1 MANDDKVVD
10 YLKRV
15 TADLQRTRGRL
26 RELEESR
33 REPVAIVAMACRFP
47 GGVETPEALW
57 DLVRE
62 GRDAVGAFPAD
73 RGWRTDGL
81 ADAGVRLEGGFLH
94 GAAEFDA
101 AFFGVSPREALAM
114 DPQQRL
120 LLETSWEALERSG
133 LDPAALKGTDGGV
146 FVGMT
151 DQKYGPE
158 GDEALREVRGHVLTG
173 TTASVA
179 SGRLA
184 YHYGLEGPAL
194 SVDTA
199 CSSSLVALHLAVRA
213 LRAGE
218 CSFALVGGAAVMA
231 RPGLYEEFL
240 LQGGLAG
247 DGRCKAFSA
256 AADGTGWAEGVGVLV
271 LERLSD
277 ARRAGHRVLAVVRG
291 TAVNQDGASNG
302 LTAPNGPSQQR
313 VIRAALTDAGLSPAQ
328 VDAVEAH
335 GTGTRLGDPV
345 EAQALLATY
354 GQDREQ
360 PLYLG
365 SLKSNIGHAQA
376 AAGVGGIIKTVLA
389 LRHGVLPRT
398 LHVDEPTPEVDW
410 SAGSVELLTEERA
423 WPETGRPRRAAVSSF
438 GISGTN
444 AHVVLEQAPDA
455 AGDAGATGTAGAAGT
470 LGGTGAVEGTRTVG
484 VVGTVGADGPTGAT
498 RTVGGTGAVEGT
510 RTPDAAGD
518 AGATGTAGAT
528 RTAGVTGAVEGTRTA
543 GVVGTVGAD
552 GTTGATRT
560 AGVTGAVE
568 ATRTAGATGPAR
580 ATGTAGVTGTVGA
593 AGAARAPEA
602 PGAPV
607 PVVAPEAQP
616 DEVAPDTPVTL
627 LLSARDTEA
636 LRAQAGRLRDHLGR
650 ADSDDADGDDADGD
664 DADRDDRG
672 GAPTPR
678 GVARA
683 LAARR
688 TRFAHR
694 AVVLGTDRAGVTAAL
709 DALAGGRPDARAVHG
724 TAVAP
729 GPLAFLFTGQG
740 AQRVGMGRELHATY
754 PAFAAAFDA
763 VRTRLDARLE
773 LPLAAAL
780 DSEELLGRTAYT
792 QTALF
797 AFEVALFRL
806 LEHWGLTP
814 DHLLGHSI
822 GELAAAHVAGV
833 LSLDDACTLVAA
845 RATLMQALPDGGA
858 MLAVEAAED
867 EVPALLDA
875 AGTTGRLAVAAV
887 NGPRATVLSGPAG
900 AIDATAALCA
910 ERGLRTRRL
919 KVSHAFHS
927 PLMEPML
934 DEFRAVAESLTFHP
948 PRIPVVSNVTGRLAT
963 DEQLRS
969 PDYWVRHVRD
979 AVRFHDGV
987 RQLGAL
993 GTTACLEIGPG
1004 GALSVL
1010 ARDCLPEPGPAFVP
1024 SLPHGRHE
1032 PTALLTALGELHV
1045 RGVDVDWTAV
1055 LGAPDGDGPDLPTY
1069 PFRRDRFWL
1078 PATAGT
1084 GGPLLPAPTPAVAE
1098 PGPAPHGHRGVD
1110 LDLVRAVAAA
1120 VLGHPG
1126 LDAVPPDRAFKDLG
1140 FDSLSAVR
1148 FRDRLAEETGL
1159 ALPTTLVF
1167 DHPTPEAVVAH
1178 LNGEDSGRR
1187 AAVRARFADEPLAV
1201 VGMACRYPGGVT
1213 TPEDLWRLVAEGRD
1227 AVTAFPRDRGWD
1239 LTALRHV
1246 DGTTPTTG
1254 GFLQGAAEFDADF
1267 FGISP
1272 REALAMDP
1280 QQRLLLE
1287 TSWEAVERAGVDPLS
1302 LRGSRTGVFAGI
1314 AGSDYADVL
1323 AATPETEGHVMT
1335 GTAGSVVSGRVS
1347 YALGLEG
1354 PAVTVDTACSS
1365 SLVALHLAGQALRA
1379 GECDLALAGGVTVM
1393 NTIGG
1398 FLEFARQGGL
1408 AVDGRCKAFSEA
1420 ADGTGW
1426 AEGVGV
1432 LVLERLSDARRNG
1445 RRVLAVVKGSAVNQ
1459 DGASNGLTAPNGPS
1473 QERVILEALARA
1485 GLTPADVDAVEAHGT
1500 GTRLGDPIEA
1510 QALLATYGQ
1519 DRERPL
1525 YLGSLKSNIGHS
1537 MAAAGVG
1544 GVIKTVLALR
1554 HGVLP
1559 STLHVDEPTRQVDWS
1574 ADSVR
1579 LLTESRPWPDTG
1591 RPRRAG
1597 VSSFG
1602 MSGTNAHV
1610 VLEHAP
1616 AEAPPHTGEDPDV
1629 LADGEGAHSDA
1640 TSTARPVV
1648 RPWLLSARSPEALR
1662 AQAARLADHLTTT
1675 DTTPAAVGKALLDSR
1690 SLFHHRAV
1698 VIGADRSDLL
1708 TGVRA
1713 LAEGTAAAPQVV
1725 TGTARPLGRGPV
1737 FVFPGQGSQW
1747 VGMAVELLD
1756 ASPVFAAWM
1765 GECEEALSAFV
1776 DWSLREVLSDEA
1788 ALGRVDVVQPVL
1800 WAVMVSLAELWRS
1813 YGVEP
1818 AAVVGHSQGEIAAAV
1833 VAGALSLD
1841 DGARVVALR
1850 SKALLALSGKGGMAS
1865 VRLPVADVE
1874 RLTPVT
1880 DRRVEVAA
1888 VNGPSSVVVAGTPEG
1903 LDEVI
1908 AEAEARG
1915 ARARRVEVDYASHS
1929 AHVEQIHDELLTALA
1944 DLEPTASR
1952 VPFFS
1957 TVTADRFD
1965 TAGLDAEYWYRNL
1978 RSTVRLESTAARLV
1992 EAGHSV
1998 FVEVS
2003 PHPVLLAPLAETVE
2017 QADVEPLVV
2026 GTLRRDEGGTARMF
2040 ASLAELAVGGV
2051 RVDWSPAYADHG
2063 SAPPDGEPV
2072 ELPTYAFQRRRHW
2085 PQTLPGVAVADPAH
2099 EEFWQAVEEQDVT
2112 ALAATLD
2119 LPADEPALRAVL
2131 PALSSWRRDRRR
2143 RGTVDAWRYTVDW
2156 RPLNPAP
2163 APAELPGTWLIAV
2176 PEALRDDPG
2185 LLAAADAVR
2194 ERAERAVTLAVAPDD
2209 DADSLAARVREIA
2222 PTGVL
2227 TLTGA
2232 DTTPHP
2238 ADPVVPTGL
2247 ATTLALFQALVR
2259 TGTAAPLWCVTRGA
2273 VGTADDAGPADPTQA
2288 AVWALGRAAA
2298 VELPQH
2304 WGGLV
2309 DLPAT
2314 VDPAATDRLLAVLT
2328 GTDGEDQVAVR
2339 PCGVL
2344 ARRLVHAAPT
2354 ANGNPGWTPRGTV
2367 LVTGG
2372 TGALGAHVARWLA
2385 RDGAEHLVLLSR
2397 RGADAPGADALRT
2410 ELEETGV
2417 RVTLLACDTGDRA
2430 ALATALA
2437 EVERDGGPIRAV
2449 VHAAGVGVLGPVAD
2463 APFAD
2468 LVTVLGAKVTGIENL
2483 EAVLAPD
2490 QLDAVVYFSSIT
2502 AVWGAGDHAVYAA
2515 GNAVLDARAERR
2527 SADGVPTLSVAWG
2540 PWSGGGMVSDTIYD
2554 QLRATGLPVIDPET
2568 AVAGLSTVLA
2578 DGEVSVIL
2586 ADVDWERF
2594 AEVFTSGRPSHL
2606 LDDIPE
2612 ARPAV
2617 PEETATGTATSA
2629 LAHRLADLDGAARTR
2644 ALRELVREHAA
2655 AVLGH
2660 PDPAA
2665 VDPQRALKEL
2675 GFDSLTAV
2683 DLRNRLAAA
2692 AGVRL
2697 PSTLIFDHPTVTALA
2712 VFLGQKLLGERER
2725 PAPVAVRAAADGDD
2739 PIAVVAMGCRL
2750 PGGIGSP
2757 EELWRAL
2764 TEEADLI
2771 GPFPTDRGW
2780 PLHRLHDPEGTA
2792 PDSSYVDHGG
2802 FLSDAALF
2810 DPAFFNISP
2819 REAPAMD
2826 PQQRLLL
2833 ETSWEALER
2842 AAIDPS
2848 TLRGSRT
2855 GVYVGVS
2862 EQGHTARLLDAAT
2875 DVEGYFATGAA
2886 ASVASGRIAY
2896 TLGLEGPAVTVDTAC
2911 SSSLVALHLAVQ
2923 ALRAGEC
2930 DLALAGGAAVMSEPA
2945 SFVGFGRQQAL
2956 ARDGRSKSF
2965 AAAADGFAL
2974 GEGAA
2979 VLVVE
2984 RLSDARR
2991 HGHPVLA
2998 VVRGSAVNQDGAS
3011 NGLTAPNGPSQQ
3023 RVILDALAGAGL
3035 SPTDVDAVEA
3045 HGTGTRLGDPIEAQ
3059 ALLATYGQGR
3069 ERPLYLGSLKSNIGH
3084 SQAAAGV
3091 AGVIKTVLAL
3101 GHGTLPRTLHVD
3113 EPTPEVDWSAG
3124 SVELLT
3130 EARAWPETGR
3140 PRRAGVSSFG
3150 ISGTNAHVV
3159 LEQPDAPAQP
3169 GPEPRTESE
3178 PVPQTAPESEGAAQ
3192 GPCVVPL
3199 VLSAHDDAALSAQ
3212 AARYAAFLTERPDVR
3227 LPDLALSLA
3236 TTRAVLPTATVLT
3249 ATDLDQLHEALTALA
3264 ETGASATDTP
3274 SGGGLAVVFSGQG
3287 SQRVGM
3293 GRGLY
3298 EAFPVFASAFDEVC
3312 AAFDGLLPGSLKDVV
3327 FGGPAEVLES
3337 TGWAQPA
3344 LFAFEVAQFRLLESW
3359 GVRADVV
3366 LGHSLGEL
3374 TAAHVAGVWSLADAC
3389 GVVAARGRLM
3399 QALPSGGA
3407 MWAAQ
3412 AEESELG
3419 ELPEGVSVAAV
3430 NGPSSLVL
3438 SGAEDAVRE
3447 VADGFA
3453 GRGRRVK
3460 RLAVSHAFHSAL
3472 MEPMLAAFAEVLA
3485 GVEFHEP
3492 SIPVVSNVTGDVAD
3506 GELCTPDYWVRHVRA
3521 TVRFADGVRAARA
3534 QDVGTVL
3541 EVGPD
3546 GSLVS
3551 LVQET
3556 VPDLLALPAARKGR
3570 DETRSLVTAL
3580 GRLHVRSVD
3589 VDWAAFLAGSGA
3601 RRVELPTYAFQRDA
3615 YWLETVRDAAEEPG
3629 AGSGDLYTTA
3639 WQPVEGVAP
3648 AGSRWA
3654 VLGQPDGRAG
3664 LLAKALALHAG
3675 NTAVV
3680 RSDASTV
3687 DEAADLLVLPLE
3699 PAPRTESG
3707 ADREQDQG
3715 GDHGRGGPDAVR
3727 RLTHDTLA
3735 RVQSVLAQQ
3744 RSADHRVVVVSGGA
3758 TTGDPAGAAAWGL
3771 LLSLQ
3776 AEHPDRFLLVDL
3788 EDDGADAVAL
3798 ASAVTTALARS
3809 ETQIAVRG
3817 GELWVPRL
3825 VPAETPPLDPPAP
3838 AHCTVLVTGGTGEL
3852 GGLVARRLAAG
3863 HGVRD
3868 LLLVSRRGADAPGA
3882 EALAADLER
3891 DGARVTFAACDVSD
3905 RAALAAVLAAVPAD
3919 RPLTGVVHTA
3929 GVVDDGVVTALT
3941 PERVDTVLGPKSDAA
3956 HHLHELT
3963 RDADLSHFVLF
3974 SSAVGTLGGPG
3985 QANYAA
3991 ANACLDALARDRRA
4005 QGLSATSLAWGLW
4018 GTGGGMGG
4026 RLAEVDLRRLARAG
4040 VLPLDAERGLALFD
4054 RAWAAD
4060 EAVLVP
4066 LRTDPAVLRERAAAG
4081 TLPAALRTLV
4091 ADTGGETFGR
4101 ARAQE
4106 PGGGYANG
4114 TSVKGVPSGAVPAE
4128 RLAALPPAER
4138 ARTLLDLVRARA
4150 AAVLDYPSPD
4160 SVDPRRSFREAGFDS
4175 LTAVELRNSLA
4186 AATGLPLP
4194 AALVFDHPS
4203 PAALAEQ
4210 LERRL
4215 VDQAGS
4221 AHARQRPALPALLDQ
4236 LEAALAEL
4244 AADDPERPRA
4254 AARLRALAGVGTT
4267 PQTGGTDVEERLA
4280 VASDDELLDFIR
4292 SELGKE

>member
-62 GRDAVGAFPAD
+62 GRDAIGAFPAD
-73 RGWRTDGL
+73 RGWHTDGL

-94 GAAEFDA
+94 DAAEFDA
-101 AFFGVSPREALAM
+101 EFFGVSPREALAM

-120 LLETSWEALERSG
+120 LLETSWEAFERSG

-158 GDEALREVRGHVLTG
+158 GDEALREVQGHVLTG
-173 TTASVA
+173 TTSSVA

-194 SVDTA
+194 TVDTA

-313 VIRAALTDAGLSPAQ
+313 VIRAALTDAGLGPAQ

-410 SAGSVELLTEERA
+410 SAGSVELLIEERH

-455 AGDAGATGTAGAAGT
+455 EVTGTTGTAGAPVTAGATGTAGVAETPGAAGT
-470 LGGTGAVEGTRTVG
+470 TE
-484 VVGTVGADGPTGAT
+484 
-498 RTVGGTGAVEGT
+498 
-510 RTPDAAGD
+510 AAG
-518 AGATGTAGAT
+518 T
-528 RTAGVTGAVEGTRTA
+528 
-543 GVVGTVGAD
+543 
-552 GTTGATRT
+552 
-560 AGVTGAVE
+560 
-568 ATRTAGATGPAR
+568 
-580 ATGTAGVTGTVGA
+580 
-593 AGAARAPEA
+593 
-602 PGAPV
+602 PG
-607 PVVAPEAQP
+607 PVVSPEAQP
-616 DEVAPDTPVTL
+616 GAAADTPVAL
-627 LLSARDTEA
+627 LLSARGTEA

-650 ADSDDADGDDADGD
+650 ADSDDADRDDR
-664 DADRDDRG
+664 DADRDDRDA
-672 GAPTPR
+672 APDPR

-683 LAARR
+683 LAGRR
-688 TRFAHR
+688 TRFTHR
-694 AVVLGTDRAGVTAAL
+694 AVVFGTGRAELTAAL

-724 TAVAP
+724 TATAP

-740 AQRVGMGRELHATY
+740 AQRAGMGRELHATY
-754 PAFAAAFDA
+754 PVFAAAFDA
-763 VRTRLDARLE
+763 VGTRLDARLE
-773 LPLAAAL
+773 RPLAEAL

-792 QTALF
+792 QSALF

-822 GELAAAHVAGV
+822 GELAAAHVSGV

-858 MLAVEAAED
+858 MLAVEIAED
-867 EVPALLDA
+867 AVPALLDA
-875 AGTTGRLAVAAV
+875 AGTTGLLAVAAV
-887 NGPRATVLSGPAG
+887 NGPRATVLSGPAE
-900 AIDATAALCA
+900 AVDATAALCA

-963 DEQLRS
+963 DEELRS
-969 PDYWVRHVRD
+969 PEYWVRHVRE

-1010 ARDCLPEPGPAFVP
+1010 ARDCLPEAGPAFVP
-1024 SLPHGRHE
+1024 SLPHGHHE

-1045 RGVDVDWTAV
+1045 RGVDVDWSAV
-1055 LGAPDGDGPDLPTY
+1055 LDAPDGDGPDLPTY
-1069 PFRRDRFWL
+1069 PFRRQRFWL

-1084 GGPLLPAPTPAVAE
+1084 GGPLLAAPTPAVTEAR
-1098 PGPAPHGHRGVD
+1098 PAPDGGRGVD

-1167 DHPTPEAVVAH
+1167 DHPTPQAVVAH
-1178 LNGEDSGRR
+1178 LNGEPTGRR

-1239 LTALRHV
+1239 LSALRNL
-1246 DGTTPTTG
+1246 DGVTPTTG
-1254 GFLQGAAEFDADF
+1254 GFLRGAAEFDADF

-1365 SLVALHLAGQALRA
+1365 SLVALHLAGQALRT

-1408 AVDGRCKAFSEA
+1408 AADGRCKAFSEA

-1473 QERVILEALARA
+1473 QERVILEALAGA

-1554 HGVLP
+1554 HGLLP
-1559 STLHVDEPTRQVDWS
+1559 RTLHADEPTRQVDWS
-1574 ADSVR
+1574 ADTVR
-1579 LLTESRPWPDTG
+1579 LLTENQPWPDTG

-1610 VLEHAP
+1610 ILEHAP
-1616 AEAPPHTGEDPDV
+1616 TDAPQLTGGHPDRPADAE
-1629 LADGEGAHSDA
+1629 DGRSEA
-1640 TSTARPVV
+1640 TSADHPVV
-1648 RPWLLSARSPEALR
+1648 RPWLLSARTPEALR
-1662 AQAARLADHLTTT
+1662 AQAARLADHLAGV
-1675 DTTPAAVGKALLDSR
+1675 DTTPATVGKALLDSR
-1690 SLFHHRAV
+1690 SLFEHRAV
-1698 VIGADRSDLL
+1698 VIGTDRADLL
-1708 TGVRA
+1708 SGVRA
-1713 LAEGTAAAPQVV
+1713 LADDTATAPQVV

-1747 VGMAVELLD
+1747 VGMAVELLE
-1756 ASPVFAAWM
+1756 ASPVFAERM

-1788 ALGRVDVVQPVL
+1788 VLGRVDVVQPVL
-1800 WAVMVSLAELWRS
+1800 WAVMVSLAEVWRS

-1850 SKALLALSGKGGMAS
+1850 STAILALSGKGGMAS
-1865 VRLPVADVE
+1865 VQLPVDAVRE
-1874 RLTPVT
+1874 LTPLT
-1880 DRRVEVAA
+1880 DGRVEVAA

-1929 AHVEQIHDELLTALA
+1929 AHVEQIHDELLALLA
-1944 DLEPTASR
+1944 DLGPTASR
-1952 VPFFS
+1952 IPFLS
-1957 TVTADRFD
+1957 TVTAEWLD
-1965 TAGLDAEYWYRNL
+1965 TSGLDAEYWYRNL
-1978 RSTVRLESTAARLV
+1978 RSTVRLESAVTKLV
-1992 EAGHSV
+1992 DGGHRV

-2017 QADVEPLVV
+2017 KADVEPLVV
-2026 GTLRRDEGGTARMF
+2026 GTLRRDEGGPGRMF

-2051 RVDWSPAYADHG
+2051 RVDWSPAYADRDTAVPG
-2063 SAPPDGEPV
+2063 GEPV

-2085 PQTLPGVAVADPAH
+2085 PQTLPGAAVTDPAH

-2112 ALAATLD
+2112 ALAAALD
-2119 LPADEPALRAVL
+2119 LPADEPALHAVL

-2156 RPLNPAP
+2156 HPLNPPP

-2185 LLAAADAVR
+2185 LVAAADAVR
-2194 ERAERAVTLAVAPDD
+2194 ERAERAVTLIVAPDD
-2209 DADSLAARVREIA
+2209 DADTLAARVREIA
-2222 PTGVL
+2222 PTAAV

-2259 TGTAAPLWCVTRGA
+2259 TDTTAPLWCVTRGA
-2273 VGTADDAGPADPTQA
+2273 VGTADDAGPADPAQA

-2314 VDPAATDRLLAVLT
+2314 VDPAATDRLLAALT

-2339 PCGVL
+2339 PSGVL

-2354 ANGNPGWTPRGTV
+2354 ADGNPGWTPRGTV
-2367 LVTGG
+2367 LITGG
-2372 TGALGAHVARWLA
+2372 TGALGTHVARWLA

-2410 ELEETGV
+2410 ELEETDV

-2437 EVERDGGPIRAV
+2437 EVERDGDPIRAV
-2449 VHAAGVGVLGPVAD
+2449 VHAAGVGVLGPVAE
-2463 APFAD
+2463 APFED

-2483 EAVLAPD
+2483 EAVLDPD

-2568 AVAGLSTVLA
+2568 AVAGLATVLA

-2612 ARPAV
+2612 ARPAA
-2617 PEETATGTATSA
+2617 PEETATGPAPSA
-2629 LAHRLADLDGAARTR
+2629 LA
-2644 ALRELVREHAA
+2644 
-2655 AVLGH
+2655 
-2660 PDPAA
+2660 
-2665 VDPQRALKEL
+2665 
-2675 GFDSLTAV
+2675 
-2683 DLRNRLAAA
+2683 
-2692 AGVRL
+2692 
-2697 PSTLIFDHPTVTALA
+2697 
-2712 VFLGQKLLGERER
+2712 
-2725 PAPVAVRAAADGDD
+2725 
-2739 PIAVVAMGCRL
+2739 
-2750 PGGIGSP
+2750 
-2757 EELWRAL
+2757 
-2764 TEEADLI
+2764 
-2771 GPFPTDRGW
+2771 
-2780 PLHRLHDPEGTA
+2780 
-2792 PDSSYVDHGG
+2792 
-2802 FLSDAALF
+2802 
-2810 DPAFFNISP
+2810 
-2819 REAPAMD
+2819 
-2826 PQQRLLL
+2826 
-2833 ETSWEALER
+2833 
-2842 AAIDPS
+2842 
-2848 TLRGSRT
+2848 
-2855 GVYVGVS
+2855 
-2862 EQGHTARLLDAAT
+2862 
-2875 DVEGYFATGAA
+2875 
-2886 ASVASGRIAY
+2886 
-2896 TLGLEGPAVTVDTAC
+2896 
-2911 SSSLVALHLAVQ
+2911 
-2923 ALRAGEC
+2923 
-2930 DLALAGGAAVMSEPA
+2930 
-2945 SFVGFGRQQAL
+2945 
-2956 ARDGRSKSF
+2956 
-2965 AAAADGFAL
+2965 
-2974 GEGAA
+2974 
-2979 VLVVE
+2979 
-2984 RLSDARR
+2984 
-2991 HGHPVLA
+2991 
-2998 VVRGSAVNQDGAS
+2998 
-3011 NGLTAPNGPSQQ
+3011 
-3023 RVILDALAGAGL
+3023 
-3035 SPTDVDAVEA
+3035 
-3045 HGTGTRLGDPIEAQ
+3045 
-3059 ALLATYGQGR
+3059 
-3069 ERPLYLGSLKSNIGH
+3069 
-3084 SQAAAGV
+3084 
-3091 AGVIKTVLAL
+3091 
-3101 GHGTLPRTLHVD
+3101 
-3113 EPTPEVDWSAG
+3113 
-3124 SVELLT
+3124 
-3130 EARAWPETGR
+3130 
-3140 PRRAGVSSFG
+3140 
-3150 ISGTNAHVV
+3150 
-3159 LEQPDAPAQP
+3159 
-3169 GPEPRTESE
+3169 
-3178 PVPQTAPESEGAAQ
+3178 
-3192 GPCVVPL
+3192 
-3199 VLSAHDDAALSAQ
+3199 
-3212 AARYAAFLTERPDVR
+3212 
-3227 LPDLALSLA
+3227 
-3236 TTRAVLPTATVLT
+3236 
-3249 ATDLDQLHEALTALA
+3249 
-3264 ETGASATDTP
+3264 
-3274 SGGGLAVVFSGQG
+3274 
-3287 SQRVGM
+3287 
-3293 GRGLY
+3293 
-3298 EAFPVFASAFDEVC
+3298 
-3312 AAFDGLLPGSLKDVV
+3312 
-3327 FGGPAEVLES
+3327 
-3337 TGWAQPA
+3337 
-3344 LFAFEVAQFRLLESW
+3344 
-3359 GVRADVV
+3359 
-3366 LGHSLGEL
+3366 
-3374 TAAHVAGVWSLADAC
+3374 
-3389 GVVAARGRLM
+3389 
-3399 QALPSGGA
+3399 
-3407 MWAAQ
+3407 
-3412 AEESELG
+3412 
-3419 ELPEGVSVAAV
+3419 
-3430 NGPSSLVL
+3430 
-3438 SGAEDAVRE
+3438 
-3447 VADGFA
+3447 
-3453 GRGRRVK
+3453 
-3460 RLAVSHAFHSAL
+3460 
-3472 MEPMLAAFAEVLA
+3472 
-3485 GVEFHEP
+3485 
-3492 SIPVVSNVTGDVAD
+3492 
-3506 GELCTPDYWVRHVRA
+3506 
-3521 TVRFADGVRAARA
+3521 
-3534 QDVGTVL
+3534 
-3541 EVGPD
+3541 
-3546 GSLVS
+3546 
-3551 LVQET
+3551 
-3556 VPDLLALPAARKGR
+3556 
-3570 DETRSLVTAL
+3570 
-3580 GRLHVRSVD
+3580 
-3589 VDWAAFLAGSGA
+3589 
-3601 RRVELPTYAFQRDA
+3601 
-3615 YWLETVRDAAEEPG
+3615 
-3629 AGSGDLYTTA
+3629 
-3639 WQPVEGVAP
+3639 
-3648 AGSRWA
+3648 
-3654 VLGQPDGRAG
+3654 
-3664 LLAKALALHAG
+3664 
-3675 NTAVV
+3675 
-3680 RSDASTV
+3680 
-3687 DEAADLLVLPLE
+3687 
-3699 PAPRTESG
+3699 
-3707 ADREQDQG
+3707 
-3715 GDHGRGGPDAVR
+3715 
-3727 RLTHDTLA
+3727 
-3735 RVQSVLAQQ
+3735 
-3744 RSADHRVVVVSGGA
+3744 
-3758 TTGDPAGAAAWGL
+3758 
-3771 LLSLQ
+3771 
-3776 AEHPDRFLLVDL
+3776 
-3788 EDDGADAVAL
+3788 
-3798 ASAVTTALARS
+3798 
-3809 ETQIAVRG
+3809 
-3817 GELWVPRL
+3817 PRL
-3825 VPAETPPLDPPAP
+3825 
-3838 AHCTVLVTGGTGEL
+3838 
-3852 GGLVARRLAAG
+3852 
-3863 HGVRD
+3863 
-3868 LLLVSRRGADAPGA
+3868 
-3882 EALAADLER
+3882 
-3891 DGARVTFAACDVSD
+3891 
-3905 RAALAAVLAAVPAD
+3905 
-3919 RPLTGVVHTA
+3919 
-3929 GVVDDGVVTALT
+3929 
-3941 PERVDTVLGPKSDAA
+3941 
-3956 HHLHELT
+3956 
-3963 RDADLSHFVLF
+3963 
-3974 SSAVGTLGGPG
+3974 
-3985 QANYAA
+3985 
-3991 ANACLDALARDRRA
+3991 
-4005 QGLSATSLAWGLW
+4005 
-4018 GTGGGMGG
+4018 
-4026 RLAEVDLRRLARAG
+4026 
-4040 VLPLDAERGLALFD
+4040 
-4054 RAWAAD
+4054 
-4060 EAVLVP
+4060 
-4066 LRTDPAVLRERAAAG
+4066 
-4081 TLPAALRTLV
+4081 
-4091 ADTGGETFGR
+4091 
-4101 ARAQE
+4101 
-4106 PGGGYANG
+4106 
-4114 TSVKGVPSGAVPAE
+4114 
-4128 RLAALPPAER
+4128 
-4138 ARTLLDLVRARA
+4138 
-4150 AAVLDYPSPD
+4150 
-4160 SVDPRRSFREAGFDS
+4160 
-4175 LTAVELRNSLA
+4175 
-4186 AATGLPLP
+4186 
-4194 AALVFDHPS
+4194 
-4203 PAALAEQ
+4203 
-4210 LERRL
+4210 
-4215 VDQAGS
+4215 
-4221 AHARQRPALPALLDQ
+4221 
-4236 LEAALAEL
+4236 
-4244 AADDPERPRA
+4244 
-4254 AARLRALAGVGTT
+4254 
-4267 PQTGGTDVEERLA
+4267 
-4280 VASDDELLDFIR
+4280 
-4292 SELGKE
+4292 